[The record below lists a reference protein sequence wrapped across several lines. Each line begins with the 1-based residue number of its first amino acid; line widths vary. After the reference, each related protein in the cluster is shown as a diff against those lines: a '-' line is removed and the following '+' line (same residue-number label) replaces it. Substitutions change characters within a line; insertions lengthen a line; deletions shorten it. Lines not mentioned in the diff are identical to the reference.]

1 MKNSP
6 HKEVNRLKTEWLS
19 SIDVGSTRG
28 PCGVPVYAAQA
39 QLKDRL
45 IIVRGCGIGLVR
57 LWRATRS
64 NAELRSALKSD

>member
-1 MKNSP
+1 MNGLAVLTSAQL
-6 HKEVNRLKTEWLS
+6 E
-19 SIDVGSTRG
+19 G

-64 NAELRSALKSD
+64 NAEL